1 MADFDAIGIRS
12 DFFPCT
18 GVWNSLVH
26 RVGSSRRCSVKAHGE
41 AIIMRRRAAL
51 ASALRTAATFPLW
64 LRLNPSTLALCQL
77 AVLLRRQERT
87 GPASMPAAASSGGK
101 ASGGRAESKGVAHVF
116 DFPTRPRCVD
126 VHVIVSDAVKGSH
139 IQRSPLSMG
148 GLCELGA
155 VACSRHKKNIA
166 ELIMRKNA
174 PLRERLCATL
184 RTSLPRSSFFS
195 NLRFW
200 CEYLFTAAGTRRTVG
215 SSTN

>member
-1 MADFDAIGIRS
+1 M
-12 DFFPCT
+12 
-18 GVWNSLVH
+18 
-26 RVGSSRRCSVKAHGE
+26 
-41 AIIMRRRAAL
+41 
-51 ASALRTAATFPLW
+51 
-64 LRLNPSTLALCQL
+64 
-77 AVLLRRQERT
+77 T
-87 GPASMPAAASSGGK
+87 GPARCLLQLNSGGK
-101 ASGGRAESKGVAHVF
+101 ATGARAESEGAAHVF

-184 RTSLPRSSFFS
+184 RTSLPSPVKEVG
-195 NLRFW
+195 N
-200 CEYLFTAAGTRRTVG
+200 GTRSHHSLRG
-215 SSTN
+215 YHLNYGDDDRYLP

>member
-1 MADFDAIGIRS
+1 LMADFDAIGIRS

-41 AIIMRRRAAL
+41 AVIMRRRAAL

-155 VACSRHKKNIA
+155 VAQWRA
-166 ELIMRKNA
+166 LVLRKIS
-174 PLRERLCATL
+174 P
-184 RTSLPRSSFFS
+184 SSI
-195 NLRFW
+195 
-200 CEYLFTAAGTRRTVG
+200 
-215 SSTN
+215 

>member
-41 AIIMRRRAAL
+41 AVIMRRRAAL

-148 GLCELGA
+148 A
-155 VACSRHKKNIA
+155 QRVSQRRAISKSKK
-166 ELIMRKNA
+166 R
-174 PLRERLCATL
+174 
-184 RTSLPRSSFFS
+184 
-195 NLRFW
+195 
-200 CEYLFTAAGTRRTVG
+200 
-215 SSTN
+215 